1 MADIRTI
8 GRAAVLLVG
17 CAPLAVVTTL
27 LLIPFWSWIEA
38 TFALEAIGHSGPA
51 AWCYW
56 SSYGLWLAA
65 LAAMAAHRRRRRT

>member
-1 MADIRTI
+1 
-8 GRAAVLLVG
+8 
-17 CAPLAVVTTL
+17 VVTTL

-38 TFALEAIGHSGPA
+38 TFALEAVGHSGPA

-56 SSYGLWLAA
+56 TSYGLWLAA